1 MGEPQFGRQWAPRA
15 EARGS
20 TRVLTESKI
29 DKTLLK
35 KVIHEKFGI
44 SIICLTLVPKWGT
57 GRAYVVESS
66 KHANFFLKIYSDNS
80 IPDSAFRFAH
90 DLYAKAGITKITHP
104 VATSDGQMRI
114 QFGDFHIALFDL
126 ISGTTAEQHKLT
138 ERQLERLGEL
148 LARIHQSKTMIGEY
162 SVRELFEIPF
172 RDRLVTI
179 FDDMS
184 KISGNSTQ
192 YKTQLKFFLEQH
204 RKKFM
209 EELET
214 LSEVQRKV
222 RRKNLEFVNCHGEP
236 SPGNVL
242 SSDSGEVYLLD
253 WDDPI
258 FAPKEKD
265 LLFFKDNIEPVM
277 KDYSLFSKDNDID
290 QDVMEF
296 YGHLWNLGEIVD
308 YGSKILFENHN
319 DAQNQ
324 IWLDSLKGGWDFTF

>member
-1 MGEPQFGRQWAPRA
+1 M
-15 EARGS
+15 
-20 TRVLTESKI
+20 LTESKM
-29 DKTLLK
+29 DKSLLK
-35 KVIHEKFGI
+35 KVIREKFGI
-44 SIICLTLVPKWGT
+44 NVISLTLVPRWGT
-57 GRAYVVESS
+57 VRAYVVESS
-66 KHANFFLKIYSDNS
+66 KHTNFFLKIYSDDS

-90 DLYAKAGITKITHP
+90 DLYAKAGITNITHP
-104 VATSDGQMRI
+104 VATSNGQMRT
-114 QFGDFHIALFDL
+114 QLGDFLIALFDL
-126 ISGTTAEQHKLT
+126 VSGTTAEQHKLT

-148 LARIHQSKTMIGEY
+148 LAKIHQSKTIIGEY
-162 SVRELFEIPF
+162 SVRERFEIPF
-172 RDRLVTI
+172 RDRLVAI
-179 FDDMS
+179 FNDMS
-184 KISGNSTQ
+184 KISCNSTK
-192 YKTQLKFFLEQH
+192 YKAQLKFFLEPH

-214 LSEVQRKV
+214 LGELQRKV

-242 SSDSGEVYLLD
+242 SSNSGEVYLLD

-265 LLFFKDNIEPVM
+265 LLFFKDNVEPVM
-277 KDYSLFSKDNDID
+277 KGYSLFSKNTNID

-308 YGSKILFENHN
+308 YGSKILFENHS

-324 IWLDSLKGGWDFTF
+324 IWLDNLKGGWDFTF